1 MTSLLV
7 KLMPNPVPISYVVT
21 LHSRRPPTAKLSI
34 MPLQKKPVFM
44 VALVTLC
51 YQCIAL
57 MLYACKSKVIRLE
70 MNPCPSISKINLEV
84 LINIQLC
91 KRDPVA
97 QLVGARYMLDGVKI
111 IMVSLVHSTERVNL
125 KTKKK
130 IKKQQRRKRQKKRQ
144 LKRRRRQKQRLLQT
158 RKQPKLIAV
167 TKKKKLK
174 KLQRR
179 RRLKRQKLRKKK
191 QKRQKLQLI

>member
-1 MTSLLV
+1 MTLPLV
-7 KLMPNPVPISYVVT
+7 KLMSNPVPISYVVT

-34 MPLQKKPVFM
+34 MPLQKKTLFM

-51 YQCIAL
+51 YHCMAIIS
-57 MLYACKSKVIRLE
+57 YACKSKVIRLE
-70 MNPCPSISKINLEV
+70 MNPCPSISKMNLQIV
-84 LINIQLC
+84 INIQLC

-97 QLVGARYMLDGVKI
+97 QLVGARNIIGVEI
-111 IMVSLVHSTERVNL
+111 IMVSTVNSTQRVNL
-125 KTKKK
+125 KAKKK

-167 TKKKKLK
+167 TKKKKL
-174 KLQRR
+174 
-179 RRLKRQKLRKKK
+179 
-191 QKRQKLQLI
+191 